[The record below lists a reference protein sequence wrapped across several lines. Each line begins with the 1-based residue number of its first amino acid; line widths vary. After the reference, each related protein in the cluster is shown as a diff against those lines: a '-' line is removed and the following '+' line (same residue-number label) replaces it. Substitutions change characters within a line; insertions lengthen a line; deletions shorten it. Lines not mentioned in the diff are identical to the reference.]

1 MRLNLTRN
9 NFKKNRFFIKLS
21 ILIVLIVISF
31 KTYSQ
36 QYEFPVK
43 KMHISIA
50 NTKLPV
56 DSYDPY
62 LKVKNLGSG
71 LYDIGTKDETT
82 SYYIY
87 VTVKY
92 SQTANGVYVYTVL
105 SYDTEYKR
113 IKYIGSTEKL
123 SEMAKGKKG
132 DVIFYIDTKN
142 YLFFSVL

>member
-1 MRLNLTRN
+1 MFQNQIKN
-9 NFKKNRFFIKLS
+9 NFKKNGISLKLS
-21 ILIVLIVISF
+21 VLIVLIIISF
-31 KTYSQ
+31 NTYSQ
-36 QYEFPVK
+36 QHVFPVK

-50 NTKLPV
+50 DTKLPV

-62 LKVKNLGSG
+62 LKVKNIGNG
-71 LYDIGTKDETT
+71 LYDVGTKDETT
-82 SYYIY
+82 SYYLY

-92 SQTANGVYVYTVL
+92 ARKTNGVYVYTVI

-113 IKYIGSTEKL
+113 IKYLGTTEKL